1 MGKVEETT
9 LGAYCC
15 TEIYSNIDAAIIKK
29 SNWRSRYLNQIGIL
43 KTFRLFN
50 PDGSEI
56 TSISP
61 YFYFSDIFL
70 ENHWYLRSSRIIDLK
85 NDGNT
90 VIITTQNSRYTFQKG
105 A

>member
-1 MGKVEETT
+1 MGKVEENT
-9 LGAYCC
+9 LGAYRC
-15 TEIYSNIDAAIIKK
+15 TEIYSISDAAIIEK

-70 ENHWYLRSSRIIDLK
+70 ENHWYLRSSRITGLT
-85 NDGNT
+85 NDGST

>member
-1 MGKVEETT
+1 MGKVEENT
-9 LGAYCC
+9 LGAYRC
-15 TEIYSNIDAAIIKK
+15 TEIYSISDAAIIEK

-56 TSISP
+56 TSTSP

-70 ENHWYLRSSRIIDLK
+70 ENECIPEFARHNIIEAAVRD
-85 NDGNT
+85 
-90 VIITTQNSRYTFQKG
+90 VC
-105 A
+105 

>member
-1 MGKVEETT
+1 MGKIEKTT
-9 LGAYCC
+9 LGAFCC
-15 TEIYSNIDAAIIKK
+15 TEIYSITSAAIIKK
-29 SNWRSRYLNQIGIL
+29 SNWRSRYLNKIGL
-43 KTFRLFN
+43 LQVFRLFN

-70 ENHWYLRSSRIIDLK
+70 ENHWYLRSSRIIDLT